1 VTRASEKG
9 RCFMAIKG
17 ELETFYLTTIL
28 QLLDNE
34 QKTGVLEVRDGVH
47 VVKIFF
53 HEGTIIYA
61 TSSEK
66 KYSLGNLLRRK
77 GILSKVE
84 LEKCLALAKKKKQK
98 LGSVLVEKGHI
109 STEGLKS
116 ALHYQVKEILYNLFI
131 WKTGEF
137 EYRDKPLNVE
147 GKLITQMN
155 TMSIVLE
162 ATRRIDE
169 WSVLKKVIPNDQ
181 LVFKVSGKNQ
191 GRDNVTKNEW
201 RILSLINGRRT
212 LRKLIDESG
221 YSDFAAFKIV
231 YSLMMSG
238 LIEII
243 EQPQKKET
251 ESFDYSSITNIYN
264 DILQVIHKDLESEIG
279 KRVFTLFDE
288 CKAELAFKQRN
299 IFNGFDISKKV
310 TTNLQG
316 VLEGMASFKGY
327 EEGYAFLIKSFNS
340 LLSSLLTKEIELVG
354 PQITGRTLKELEQ
367 TLSYIREYQDS
378 SYEKTRILH
387 QVEKTLEEVRR
398 GIERQD

>member
-1 VTRASEKG
+1 MT
-9 RCFMAIKG
+9 IKG

-34 QKTGVLEVRDGVH
+34 QKTGVLELRNGGKE
-47 VVKIFF
+47 VKIFF
-53 HEGTIIYA
+53 YEGTIIYA
-61 TSSEK
+61 TSSERQFN
-66 KYSLGNLLRRK
+66 LGNLLRRK
-77 GILSKVE
+77 GILSEDE
-84 LEKCLALAKKKKQK
+84 LEKCVKWAKKKKQK

-116 ALHYQVKEILYNLFI
+116 ALHYQVKEILYNLFM

-137 EYRDKPLNVE
+137 EYKDRPLNVE

-155 TMSIVLE
+155 TMAIVLE

-169 WSVLKKVIPNDQ
+169 WSVLKKLLPNDQ
-181 LVFKVSGKNQ
+181 LVFKISGKNQ
-191 GRDNVTKNEW
+191 GSESVTKNEW

-212 LRKLIDESG
+212 LRELIDESG

-231 YSLMMSG
+231 YSLMLSG
-238 LIEII
+238 LIEKI
-243 EQPQKKET
+243 EHPQQRER
-251 ESFDYSSITNIYN
+251 EVVDYSGITTIYN
-264 DILQVIHKDLESEIG
+264 DILQVVHKDLESEIG

-288 CKAELAFKQRN
+288 CRAELAYRQRN
-299 IFNGFDISKKV
+299 IFTNFDISKKI

-327 EEGYAFLIKSFNS
+327 EEGYAFLINSFNS
-340 LLSSLLTKEIELVG
+340 LLSALLTKEAELVG
-354 PQITGRTLKELEQ
+354 PQITERTLKELEQ
-367 TLSYIREYQDS
+367 TLSYIREYQDG

-387 QVEKTLEEVRR
+387 QVEKTLEKVRR
-398 GIERQD
+398 GIAG

>member
-1 VTRASEKG
+1 MT
-9 RCFMAIKG
+9 IKG

-34 QKTGVLEVRDGVH
+34 QKTGVLEVRNGVH
-47 VVKIFF
+47 EVKIFF
-53 HEGTIIYA
+53 YEGTIVYA

-66 KYSLGNLLRRK
+66 QFSLGNLLRRK
-77 GILSKVE
+77 GILSE
-84 LEKCLALAKKKKQK
+84 DEIEKCVVWAKEKKQK

-116 ALHYQVKEILYNLFI
+116 TLHYQVKEILYNLFL

-137 EYRDKPLNVE
+137 EYKDRKLNVE

-155 TMSIVLE
+155 TMAIVLE

-169 WSVLKKVIPNDQ
+169 WSVLKKLIPNDQ
-181 LVFKVSGKNQ
+181 LVFEMSEKSQ
-191 GRDNVTKNEW
+191 GSENVTKNEW

-212 LRKLIDESG
+212 LRELIDKSG

-231 YSLMMSG
+231 YSLMLSG
-238 LIEII
+238 LIEKIEHPRERERDII
-243 EQPQKKET
+243 
-251 ESFDYSSITNIYN
+251 DYSGITTIYN
-264 DILQVIHKDLESEIG
+264 DILQVVHKDLESELG

-288 CKAELAFKQRN
+288 CRAELAYRQRN
-299 IFNGFDISKKV
+299 IFINFDISKKV

-316 VLEGMASFKGY
+316 ILEGMASFKGY
-327 EEGYAFLIKSFNS
+327 EEGYAFLINSFNS
-340 LLSSLLTKEIELVG
+340 LLSALLIKEAELVG

-367 TLSYIREYQDS
+367 TLSYIKEYQNRS
-378 SYEKTRILH
+378 NEKTRILH
-387 QVEKTLEEVRR
+387 QIEKTLEKVRS
-398 GIERQD
+398 GIER